1 MDVGSVREGIKTVL
15 AVIPG
20 SSVHATIPRTIPAGS
35 TETAIVV
42 EPGTPYVTY
51 NDGASGNI
59 RQAVLR
65 FTLSIIPAT
74 VDMTEAQQR
83 IDDYLSA
90 GAAANTPAQ
99 TRSIYDRLHGA
110 QSLNGT
116 VCMVNVMTADV
127 VRAQVQVQDNRDPGV
142 TIEYAAGQIHIEV
155 LVRTR

>member
-15 AVIPG
+15 GAIPG
-20 SSVHATIPRTIPAGS
+20 TAVHATIPRLVPGGS

-42 EPGTPYVTY
+42 EPDSPYITY

-59 RQAVLR
+59 RQAVMR
-65 FTLSIIPAT
+65 IIVTVAPAT

-90 GAAANTPAQ
+90 GATAGTPAQ
-99 TRSIYDRLHGA
+99 LRSVYDLLHGH
-110 QSLNGT
+110 QNLDGT
-116 VCMVNVMTADV
+116 ACMVNVMTANV
-127 VRAQVQVQDNRDPGV
+127 VSTLRSVNGAEVEWP
-142 TIEYAAGQIHIEV
+142 AGQIHIEV